1 MALVWS
7 EEVAKVQEQGECEEV
22 GEVQEQG
29 EGGEES
35 VKVVKEGLS
44 ETSVRRKEVVVV
56 KKRMERGAPRVERE
70 LNSMRTCW

>member
-29 EGGEES
+29 GGEES
-35 VKVVKEGLS
+35 VKVVKEGPS

-56 KKRMERGAPRVERE
+56 KKRMERGAYKEERG
-70 LNSMRTCW
+70 SVWDI